1 MLHVIQVIMKEAVVP
16 NFSGMLIWIGVGWTI
31 LVASEMVAA
40 SCGLGYMV
48 LRASQFL
55 ASNIVIMGISDRPL
69 RLHFRSPNALPE
81 TRSGARKASS
91 KLDGWVIQILFL
103 I

>member
-16 NFSGMLIWIGVGWTI
+16 DFSRMLIWIGVGWTT

-48 LRASQFL
+48 
-55 ASNIVIMGISDRPL
+55 
-69 RLHFRSPNALPE
+69 
-81 TRSGARKASS
+81 
-91 KLDGWVIQILFL
+91 
-103 I
+103 